1 MSQTISNE
9 SNPLGTQPIGNLLL
23 RFSLP
28 TVISLLVNSVYNM
41 VDQIFIGWGVGTL
54 GNSATNA
61 VFPMILIATSA
72 ALLFGDGGAT
82 LMNLHL
88 GKEDQSSAQK
98 SVSQGIALLLISAL
112 TVFVLFQLFLH
123 PLLNLFGATPDN
135 WNFATEYARIIVT
148 GFPFMIV
155 TTGLSSMIRA
165 DGSPKLTMIILLSG
179 AILNIALDALF
190 VLVFDMGMTGAA
202 LATVIGQIVSFI
214 IAVWYIPRFHTIKV
228 TRTDMRLT
236 GCIVKHIVA
245 VGISSTVSTVA
256 VAIIST
262 VGNNLMRYFGPQS
275 VYGADITLAAFGIVM
290 KVTSI
295 FTSIMNGI
303 AIGCNPI
310 FSFNYAAQ
318 KYDRVKA
325 TFILATIWTTIT
337 AVVCFIAT
345 EFFPEVLTGMFG
357 DNGELY
363 MDFSV
368 KSFRLFNAVCFLNGF
383 HTVTCM
389 YFQAVGKPV
398 QSIVNTL
405 GRQVVINIA
414 FTLIFSFTFAGVWGS
429 MFGAAVT
436 DAVCFIIALIF
447 VIIEFREI
455 NQTITEASFLKKA
468 EVSDK

>member
-1 MSQTISNE
+1 MSQPISTE
-9 SNPLGTQPIGNLLL
+9 SNPLGTQPIGRLLL
-23 RFSLP
+23 KFSLP
-28 TVISLLVNSVYNM
+28 TVVSLLVNSIYNM

-61 VFPMILIATSA
+61 VFPMILIATSI
-72 ALLFGDGGAT
+72 ALLFGDGSAT

-88 GKEDQSSAQK
+88 GRGEQGKAQK
-98 SVSQGIALLLISAL
+98 SVSQGIFLLLISAAAIL
-112 TVFVLFQLFLH
+112 ILFQVFLY

-135 WNFATEYARIIVT
+135 WGFATEYARIIVI

-165 DGSPKLTMIILLSG
+165 DGSPKLTMMILLSG

-202 LATVIGQIVSFI
+202 LATVIGQVVSFI
-214 IAVWYIPRFHTIKV
+214 IAVLYIPRFHMVRITKQ
-228 TRTDMRLT
+228 DMRLRGST
-236 GCIVKHIVA
+236 VRRIAA
-245 VGISSTVSTVA
+245 VGISSTISTIA

-262 VGNNLMRYFGPQS
+262 VGNNIMRYFGPQT
-275 VYGADITLAAFGIVM
+275 VCGADITLAAFGIVM

-295 FTSIMNGI
+295 FIAIMNGI

-325 TFILATIWTTIT
+325 TFRLAVLWATIV
-337 AVVCFIAT
+337 AVMCFIST
-345 EFFPEVLTGMFG
+345 EFFPEALTRLFG
-357 DNGELY
+357 DNGDLY
-363 MDFSV
+363 MEFSV
-368 KSFRLFNAVCFLNGF
+368 KAFRYFNAVCFVNGF
-383 HTVTCM
+383 HTVVCM

-414 FTLIFSFTFAGVWGS
+414 IALIFSFSFAGLWGPVY
-429 MFGAAVT
+429 GAAVT
-436 DAVCFIIALIF
+436 DAICFVIALLFIIA
-447 VIIEFREI
+447 EFRDI
-455 NQTITEASFLKKA
+455 NKRLKGS
-468 EVSDK
+468 VRND